1 MDDREK
7 GLRGAYQ
14 FIGVKYK
21 LILYNYLLLKQFTP
35 LKIYTF
41 GECANLDLHRCKMT
55 KQEHEHNCK

>member
-1 MDDREK
+1 MILIARLNNIKMDDREK

-21 LILYNYLLLKQFTP
+21 LILYNYLLLKQFKT
-35 LKIYTF
+35 
-41 GECANLDLHRCKMT
+41 T